1 MEEEMNLKSIIN
13 NKDEDFEISEERK
26 KELEQLKEDESQ
38 KAFLDSLENLNQED
52 IEKEEKEQAKHKEY
66 TLIDVAQA
74 IIDGQEDN

>member
-38 KAFLDSLENLNQED
+38 KAFLDSLENLNQE
-52 IEKEEKEQAKHKEY
+52 
-66 TLIDVAQA
+66 
-74 IIDGQEDN
+74 